1 MSKYHNDAADL
12 LMLSR
17 SATSY
22 DSSMLGYLLQ
32 KRATS
37 AIWMSESC
45 SNAVLS
51 SSSISIMSKILSTP
65 CAKKEQTALKMFKYM
80 L

>member
-1 MSKYHNDAADL
+1 MCKNHNDVADL
-12 LMLSR
+12 LMLSL

-37 AIWMSESC
+37 AIWMSES
-45 SNAVLS
+45 
-51 SSSISIMSKILSTP
+51 
-65 CAKKEQTALKMFKYM
+65 
-80 L
+80 